1 MRLRLTGCMLVLSL
15 FACVGAS
22 GAVVKPKPK
31 PKSIK
36 PAAAKITDNRPANY
50 TEPVSGSLVKFDMVG
65 IPSGEIVMPDPA
77 KPGSTV
83 KVKMPAMWVGKTE
96 VTWDEYDVFV
106 FRLDEPGGGAP
117 ATGQD
122 ALSRPSKPYGAS
134 DRGYGHKGY
143 PAINLSSLGAQK
155 YCEWL
160 SKKTGKKYRL
170 PTEAEYEYAC
180 RAGQPLPVKD
190 KLASYAWYWQEKTQ
204 PVGKKLPNAWG
215 LYDTLGNV
223 GEWCMDFR
231 CKPVVCGSAFD
242 DTAEKTTP
250 TLRRYENAEW
260 HANDPQDPKSRWWLS
275 DGTFA
280 GFRVVCDQ

>member
-1 MRLRLTGCMLVLSL
+1 MRLRFALIIALTLVM
-15 FACVGAS
+15 ACTAL
-22 GAVVKPKPK
+22 AATKPKPK
-31 PKSIK
+31 PKPK
-36 PAAAKITDNRPANY
+36 PALTPVARPVAVKPAPF
-50 TEPVSGSLVKFDMVG
+50 TESISGTLVKFDMVG
-65 IPSGEIVMPDPA
+65 IPAGEITMPDPT
-77 KPGSTV
+77 KSGSTKKI
-83 KVKMPAMWVGKTE
+83 KVAALWVGKTE
-96 VTWDEYDVFV
+96 VTWDAYDVFV

-155 YCEWL
+155 FCEWL

-180 RAGQPLPVKD
+180 RAGQPVPTGDQLEK
-190 KLASYAWYWQEKTQ
+190 YAWFWQEKTQ
-204 PVGKKLPNAWG
+204 PVGTKLPNAWG

-223 GEWCMDFR
+223 GEWCIDLSG
-231 CKPVVCGSAFD
+231 KPVVCGSAFD
-242 DTAEKTTP
+242 DTGEKTTP
-250 TLRRYENAEW
+250 TMRRYEDDSW
-260 HANDPQDPKSRWWLS
+260 HGNDPQDPKSKWWLS

-280 GFRVVCDQ
+280 GFRVVCEQ